1 MKIRVEQRDL
11 DCFGVKIIRPSDPEF
26 SEVAG
31 ECSPPICT
39 KNEAPRP
46 MWFEAMRRGRG

>member
-31 ECSPPICT
+31 GCSPPRCT
-39 KNEAPRP
+39 KIEPP
-46 MWFEAMRRGRG
+46 KPLWFNGMKRGRG

>member
-26 SEVAG
+26 SKWRV
-31 ECSPPICT
+31 SV
-39 KNEAPRP
+39 
-46 MWFEAMRRGRG
+46 RRRSV